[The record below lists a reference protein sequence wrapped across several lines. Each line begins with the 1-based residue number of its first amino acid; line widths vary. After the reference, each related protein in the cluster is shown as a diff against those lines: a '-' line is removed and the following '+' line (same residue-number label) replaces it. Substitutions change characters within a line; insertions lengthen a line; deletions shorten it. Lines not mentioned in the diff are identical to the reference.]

1 MKLNPV
7 KFGIAFGIL
16 YAAIFFLY
24 AILAVLFGWG
34 GELIELIG
42 GLYFGFG
49 ASFVGALVG
58 AVWGL
63 ALGFIFFGGAAWIYN
78 RLLG

>member
-7 KFGIAFGIL
+7 KFGIAFGIV

-24 AILAVLFGWG
+24 AILAAQFGWG
-34 GELIELIG
+34 GEIIELTG
-42 GLYFGFG
+42 SLYFGFG
-49 ASFVGALVG
+49 PSFVGALVG
-58 AVWGL
+58 VVWGL